1 MNAPASLQ
9 ERYLDLLEAHIA
21 QPAHDPQANAVK
33 QLAYDISRE
42 LEAGTV
48 STSDLDGLAKTLSD
62 QALVARAGRLSAY
75 MESGSSKEALARF
88 DRMVRASA
96 MGDGGKPVPFEAFC
110 ARWQRS
116 AFGFV
121 LTAHPTFSMSDKLR
135 AIIAELATHEAG
147 SPEYGA
153 ALEALK
159 DEPHQPEAE
168 QTLLREHVSAQSAL
182 KRMAAALDILHRQLV
197 GIARDL
203 YPLQWAAFRPELS
216 TLASWVGYDLDGRS
230 DIGWSD
236 SIRFRLREKADQL
249 EAYAARVGAIIEKGP
264 DGKNVAK
271 RLEKLKDKLERAAA
285 SAQAEA
291 GAFQGDMADEKAF
304 AAAANRLTDPDPD
317 RILDTKDIR
326 DELHELIIAE
336 TSEDARME
344 LIVLHAAI
352 ATRGLGTGHIHMRIN
367 AVQVHNALRAHL
379 GWTGQGALDGRL
391 PLSNLTKEIAAT
403 KPSAINFASL
413 ENEQTT
419 ALRQMMLV
427 ARFLTCIDRDTVIR
441 YLIAECEQPLTAV
454 AVLYFARL
462 FGVDDHIDISP
473 LFETPD
479 ALERGNRLIE
489 QLIENEAFRTHLERR
504 GRIAIQTGFSDAG
517 RFIGQIPA
525 SLAIERLQIQMARL
539 IEKSGL
545 KNVEALIF
553 DTHGESLGR
562 GSHPGSLT
570 HRQHHIMT
578 PWARSWFRRLSIPL
592 KHESS
597 FQGTDGFLLFETDDM
612 ALRSVSGILVAENS
626 WTVNEKDPFY
636 TDIAFTWDFY
646 RALRSYQT
654 ALYNDPDYGSAVF
667 AFAGNLLFATGSRKA
682 RRASESGGGRSD
694 LSRLRAI
701 PHNATLQ
708 QLGFLPNVVTGFGSA
723 AVHEF
728 DRFADLCRRSPRA
741 TALVKM
747 IAFARRQSSLT
758 AFAAQAT
765 ILDAGFWIA
774 RADAGGPGPQRGA
787 CLTLAERLAEN
798 GTAFAFARFHN
809 RLRTDLLHLE
819 ALLAE
824 LGSGVNPLA
833 DESRRAL
840 YLLHAVRI
848 ALMMHVML
856 RAADLP
862 PFAARNDFSREVVLD
877 LLIQM
882 RVPEAVDLIAETFPR
897 REDTGSSVPM
907 HEKADFGSDRDSG
920 YPHIHDHIIAP
931 ISNVYAMMRR
941 IGIGLSHRFGAYG

>member
-391 PLSNLTKEIAAT
+391 PVT
-403 KPSAINFASL
+403 
-413 ENEQTT
+413 
-419 ALRQMMLV
+419 
-427 ARFLTCIDRDTVIR
+427 
-441 YLIAECEQPLTAV
+441 
-454 AVLYFARL
+454 
-462 FGVDDHIDISP
+462 DHD
-473 LFETPD
+473 
-479 ALERGNRLIE
+479 
-489 QLIENEAFRTHLERR
+489 
-504 GRIAIQTGFSDAG
+504 
-517 RFIGQIPA
+517 
-525 SLAIERLQIQMARL
+525 IERVTFEQAVGAEPPQ
-539 IEKSGL
+539 
-545 KNVEALIF
+545 
-553 DTHGESLGR
+553 
-562 GSHPGSLT
+562 
-570 HRQHHIMT
+570 T
-578 PWARSWFRRLSIPL
+578 PRPEF
-592 KHESS
+592 
-597 FQGTDGFLLFETDDM
+597 T
-612 ALRSVSGILVAENS
+612 
-626 WTVNEKDPFY
+626 TV
-636 TDIAFTWDFY
+636 
-646 RALRSYQT
+646 R
-654 ALYNDPDYGSAVF
+654 YG
-667 AFAGNLLFATGSRKA
+667 
-682 RRASESGGGRSD
+682 
-694 LSRLRAI
+694 
-701 PHNATLQ
+701 
-708 QLGFLPNVVTGFGSA
+708 
-723 AVHEF
+723 
-728 DRFADLCRRSPRA
+728 
-741 TALVKM
+741 
-747 IAFARRQSSLT
+747 
-758 AFAAQAT
+758 
-765 ILDAGFWIA
+765 
-774 RADAGGPGPQRGA
+774 
-787 CLTLAERLAEN
+787 
-798 GTAFAFARFHN
+798 
-809 RLRTDLLHLE
+809 
-819 ALLAE
+819 
-824 LGSGVNPLA
+824 
-833 DESRRAL
+833 
-840 YLLHAVRI
+840 
-848 ALMMHVML
+848 
-856 RAADLP
+856 
-862 PFAARNDFSREVVLD
+862 
-877 LLIQM
+877 
-882 RVPEAVDLIAETFPR
+882 
-897 REDTGSSVPM
+897 
-907 HEKADFGSDRDSG
+907 
-920 YPHIHDHIIAP
+920 
-931 ISNVYAMMRR
+931 
-941 IGIGLSHRFGAYG
+941 